1 MENKTAYLLFSQVLE
16 EEIQGWQKFRRT
28 LRKEDQQVFDR
39 LFEKARLHVEAGSKA
54 SGPWPFETILIS
66 ILVEQE
72 KEMVELREKIEGQ
85 GGGQGKIK

>member
-1 MENKTAYLLFSQVLE
+1 MENKTADLPFRQVLE

-54 SGPWPFETILIS
+54 SRPWPFETILIS

-72 KEMVELREKIEGQ
+72 KEMG
-85 GGGQGKIK
+85 

>member
-1 MENKTAYLLFSQVLE
+1 MKNMTADLFFSQVLE

-54 SGPWPFETILIS
+54 SRPWPFETILVS

-72 KEMVELREKIEGQ
+72 KEM
-85 GGGQGKIK
+85 GKLQSRVRRMKEWG